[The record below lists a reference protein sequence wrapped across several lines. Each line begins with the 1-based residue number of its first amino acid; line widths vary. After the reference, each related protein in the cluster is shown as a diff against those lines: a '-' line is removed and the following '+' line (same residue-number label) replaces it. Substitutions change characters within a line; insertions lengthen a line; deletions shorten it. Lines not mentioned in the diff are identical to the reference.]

1 MENYYLNC
9 TNLDSCSQVFKL
21 SQEEFEDY
29 TDLITTCPECKS
41 SAILSVSEPLEV
53 NYDQNEI
60 DKLILIAIQ
69 NQELTK
75 EQIKEEKNAT
85 NRNSRNFKNRST

>member
-1 MENYYLNC
+1 MEKYYLNC
-9 TNLDSCSQVFKL
+9 TNIDSCSQVFRL
-21 SQEEFEDY
+21 SQDEFENY
-29 TDLITTCPECKS
+29 SDLIVVCPDCKS

-53 NYDQNEI
+53 NYDENEI

-75 EQIKEEKNAT
+75 GKMKEENNAT
-85 NRNSRNFKNRST
+85 NRNSKNKST